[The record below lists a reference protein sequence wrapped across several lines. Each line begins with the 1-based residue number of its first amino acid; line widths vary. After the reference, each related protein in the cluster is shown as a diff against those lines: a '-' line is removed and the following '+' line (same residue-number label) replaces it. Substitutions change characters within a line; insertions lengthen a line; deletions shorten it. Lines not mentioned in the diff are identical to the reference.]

1 VSMRVASLLL
11 RVLRLRRLKALLDTP
26 QAVIRSLI
34 TYTDWW
40 QPATT
45 SILQVGAARR
55 KKDLPEGFRPGLIES
70 LDERTEL
77 SRRALLLD
85 QTDRHILL
93 LWYVKQLPVHEIA
106 REVRLSRRQ
115 CFRRRSKAIETIVDL
130 GETAK
135 TATAK
140 TA

>member
-1 VSMRVASLLL
+1 
-11 RVLRLRRLKALLDTP
+11 LLDTP
-26 QAVIRSLI
+26 QAVIRCLV
-34 TYTDWW
+34 TYADWW

-55 KKDLPEGFRPGLIES
+55 KKDMPEGFRPGLVDTLE
-70 LDERTEL
+70 ERTEL
-77 SRRALLLD
+77 SRRTSFLD

-93 LWYVKQLPVHEIA
+93 LWYVKQLPVNEIA
-106 REVRLSRRQ
+106 REIGLSRRQ

-135 TATAK
+135 TA
-140 TA
+140 